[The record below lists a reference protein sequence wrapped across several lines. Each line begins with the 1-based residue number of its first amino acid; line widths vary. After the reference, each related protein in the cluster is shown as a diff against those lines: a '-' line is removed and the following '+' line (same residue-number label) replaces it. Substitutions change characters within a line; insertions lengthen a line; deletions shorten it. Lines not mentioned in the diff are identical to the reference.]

1 MEIRKFGTLTYERMN
16 NETNIISPREE
27 QVLNLIAEEFT
38 NSEIAEKLKVKES
51 TIITHRRNLCFKLG
65 AKNTAGLMV
74 KAFEHGLLFSNKTD

>member
-38 NSEIAEKLKVKES
+38 NSEIAEKLKVKE
-51 TIITHRRNLCFKLG
+51 
-65 AKNTAGLMV
+65 
-74 KAFEHGLLFSNKTD
+74 